1 MIELSIYA
9 GIFICLG
16 YLLYKLEKSF
26 QDMYK
31 KQDEI
36 WKKYY
41 SEQTLKEKNHGN

>member
-1 MIELSIYA
+1 MIELLIYA
-9 GIFICLG
+9 GIFIWLG
-16 YLLYKLEKSF
+16 YLLYEAEKSV

-41 SEQTLKEKNHGN
+41 SEQALKEKNT